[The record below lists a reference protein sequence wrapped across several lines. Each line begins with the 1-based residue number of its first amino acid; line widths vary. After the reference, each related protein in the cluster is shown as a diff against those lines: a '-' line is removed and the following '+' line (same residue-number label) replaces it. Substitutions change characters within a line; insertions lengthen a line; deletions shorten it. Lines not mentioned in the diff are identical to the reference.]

1 MHGVFASH
9 WRCHAALEES
19 RKEVNTRAW
28 STGPLIMGG
37 KVVYDIPEKVPFL
50 SEPKIRVFGPFCPN
64 SDHEVPRGGVFVRT
78 LLISCKKIAKNLKK
92 LPNDSAVAYSI

>member
-1 MHGVFASH
+1 LTSSCVF
-9 WRCHAALEES
+9 CAAPN
-19 RKEVNTRAW
+19 NTQMSITGGIPRYQA
-28 STGPLIMGG
+28 GPLIMGG